1 MKISKFFKLLPDFV
15 KNIDVN
21 GIIIKTHDDEYLE
34 TVYRVTGERFEV
46 PIFTI
51 DNPQDL
57 PYTKEALLEF
67 LLDEITKFSQFVSA
81 DFIGVKNLI
90 QFDDSVLDIYI
101 PERIGKEVSAC
112 LQSVNF
118 NKVIYTSKANYT
130 VEGQFTGNYWFEDE
144 GDGLIW
150 WVDFKPIKIDVV
162 GEDRYNVIK
171 SIPDNEMENIINYI
185 KWDYSERFEDPIW
198 RCSRNTLSSLQS
210 FYDPNWMV
218 WSTYVNVV

>member
-46 PIFTI
+46 PVFTI

-67 LLDEITKFSQFVSA
+67 LLNEITKFSQFVSA

-90 QFDDSVLDIYI
+90 QFDDSVLEAYV
-101 PERIGKEVSAC
+101 PKRVEKEISECLKSA
-112 LQSVNF
+112 NF
-118 NKVIYTSKANYT
+118 NKVVYTSKANYRI
-130 VEGQFTGNYWFEDE
+130 EGEFTGYNWIEMDGE
-144 GDGLIW
+144 GVVW
-150 WVDFKPIKIDVV
+150 WVDFKPFKIDVV
-162 GEDRYNVIK
+162 DEDGYKVIK
-171 SIPDNEMENIINYI
+171 SIPNNEMEDIINYI

-198 RCSRNTLSSLQS
+198 RCSRNNLSSLSS

>member
-21 GIIIKTHDDEYLE
+21 GIIIKTHEDEYLE

-51 DNPQDL
+51 DNSQDL

-67 LLDEITKFSQFVSA
+67 LLNEITKFSQFVSA

-90 QFDDSVLDIYI
+90 QFDDSVLEAYVPKIV
-101 PERIGKEVSAC
+101 EKEISEC
-112 LQSVNF
+112 LKSVNF
-118 NKVIYTSKANYT
+118 NKVVYTSKANYRI
-130 VEGQFTGNYWFEDE
+130 EGEFTGYNWIEMDGE
-144 GDGLIW
+144 GVVW
-150 WVDFKPIKIDVV
+150 WVDFKPFKIDVV
-162 GEDRYNVIK
+162 DEDGYKVIK
-171 SIPDNEMENIINYI
+171 SIPNNEIEDIINYI

-198 RCSRNTLSSLQS
+198 RCSRSNLSSLPS

>member
-21 GIIIKTHDDEYLE
+21 GIIIKTHEDEYLE

-51 DNPQDL
+51 DNSQDL

-67 LLDEITKFSQFVSA
+67 LLNEITKFSQFVSA

-90 QFDDSVLDIYI
+90 QFDDSVLEAYV
-101 PERIGKEVSAC
+101 PKKVEKEISEC
-112 LQSVNF
+112 LKSVNF
-118 NKVIYTSKANYT
+118 NKVVYTSKANYRI
-130 VEGQFTGNYWFEDE
+130 EGEFTGYNWIEMDGE
-144 GDGLIW
+144 GVVW
-150 WVDFKPIKIDVV
+150 WVDFKPFKIDVV
-162 GEDRYNVIK
+162 DEDGYKVIK
-171 SIPDNEMENIINYI
+171 SIPNNEMEDIINYI

-198 RCSRNTLSSLQS
+198 RCSRNNLSSLQS

>member
-46 PIFTI
+46 PVFTVY
-51 DNPQDL
+51 NPQDL

-67 LLDEITKFSQFVSA
+67 LLNEITKFSQFVSA

-90 QFDDSVLDIYI
+90 QFDDSVLEAYV
-101 PERIGKEVSAC
+101 PKKVEKEISEC
-112 LQSVNF
+112 LKSVNF
-118 NKVIYTSKANYT
+118 NKVVYTSKANYRI
-130 VEGQFTGNYWFEDE
+130 EGQFTGYNWIEMDGE
-144 GDGLIW
+144 GVVW
-150 WVDFKPIKIDVV
+150 WVDFKPFKIDVV
-162 GEDRYNVIK
+162 DEDGYNVIK
-171 SIPDNEMENIINYI
+171 SIPNNEMEDIINYI

-198 RCSRNTLSSLQS
+198 RCSRNNLSSLQS

>member
-21 GIIIKTHDDEYLE
+21 GVIIKTHEDEYLE

-51 DNPQDL
+51 DNSQDL

-67 LLDEITKFSQFVSA
+67 LLNEITKFSQFVSA

-90 QFDDSVLDIYI
+90 QFDDSVLEAYV
-101 PERIGKEVSAC
+101 PKKVEKEISEC
-112 LQSVNF
+112 LKSVNF
-118 NKVIYTSKANYT
+118 NKVVYTSKANYRI
-130 VEGQFTGNYWFEDE
+130 EGQFTGYNWIEMDGE
-144 GDGLIW
+144 GVVW
-150 WVDFKPIKIDVV
+150 WVDFKPFKIDVV
-162 GEDRYNVIK
+162 DEDGYKVIK
-171 SIPDNEMENIINYI
+171 SIPNNEMEDIINYI

-198 RCSRNTLSSLQS
+198 RCSRNNLSSLQS